1 MIVPVMQE
9 TSLRSDDDGQE
20 VKKKRGIELLILSQL
35 VSGQKRNKKKLP
47 SLCCLCAERWL
58 T

>member
-20 VKKKRGIELLILSQL
+20 VKKKKRDRITDTFSTCLWAEKKEKKVTISLL
-35 VSGQKRNKKKLP
+35 P
-47 SLCCLCAERWL
+47 LC
-58 T
+58 